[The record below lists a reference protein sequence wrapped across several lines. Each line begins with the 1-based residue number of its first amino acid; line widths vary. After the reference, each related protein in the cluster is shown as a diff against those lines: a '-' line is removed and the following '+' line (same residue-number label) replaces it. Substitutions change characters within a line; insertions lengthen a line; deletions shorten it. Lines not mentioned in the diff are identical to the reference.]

1 MATNPINQKRIFIWC
16 TARSLS
22 TVITRSL
29 SQIPDS
35 YALVALFASAGS
47 FGPERKF
54 QDCKYEYAST
64 DTYTSMKAIYEQ
76 PWPSQ
81 SVVIGKDCSFFLEGK
96 YDFIPEGYQHVFL
109 FRHPL
114 KSISSMAASF
124 ATRIKTLP
132 EKQVYHFK
140 VNQYKSLHNLHQY
153 LKTTHGINAPVLDA
167 DDLIAQP
174 KEMLQKVC
182 KILGLPFSDKLLT
195 WDWTDEKPDNWM
207 VRNSLWEDHKIHGWY
222 SNCLHST
229 GFRKPT
235 EAAKTDK
242 KALEPEFVKMVEEAL
257 PYYEELRKLRIK
269 P

>member
-1 MATNPINQKRIFIWC
+1 MAAKPSNQKRIFIWH

-22 TVITRSL
+22 VVFTRSL

-35 YALVALFASAGS
+35 FAILALFCSAGK
-47 FGPERKF
+47 FGPERIHL
-54 QDCKYEYAST
+54 QDYEYEYAGT
-64 DTYTSMKAIYEQ
+64 DTYQSMKAIYEQ
-76 PWPSQ
+76 LWPGK
-81 SVVIGKDCSFFLEGK
+81 SVVIGKDCSHFLDGK

-109 FRHPL
+109 IRDPL
-114 KSISSMAASF
+114 KSVSSYAA
-124 ATRIKTLP
+124 RIKTIP
-132 EKQVYHFK
+132 KEQVFQIG
-140 VNQYKSLHNLHQY
+140 VNQYKSLHNLHHY

-174 KEMLQKVC
+174 KEMLQKFC
-182 KILGLPFSDKLLT
+182 HILGLPFSDKLLT
-195 WDWTDEKPDNWM
+195 WNWTDEKPDNWM
-207 VRNSLWEDHKIHGWY
+207 IRNSLWEDHKIYGWY
-222 SNCLHST
+222 DDCLHST

-235 EAAKTDK
+235 KAAKTDR